1 MQKTENPDLILQH
14 MLEEWKYLNDYIIKM
29 DNNFGT
35 GFTIILTI
43 FTGAVIV
50 LFSKAP
56 QNSAA
61 SLIIFLVP
69 LTILA
74 IMYYIAYQF
83 RITAILRGHLSKIK
97 HSMNQLLSKEIHKWN
112 SILVETFMAHNNS
125 ANSFLMLPN
134 SILLAACMI
143 YCFYAT
149 LYVLIL
155 NPVLNLSGTLSTILL
170 TLYWILILY
179 LAVRLLL
186 TFLGNEI
193 VRHIIEDEDYVNSLY
208 HVYTEKCSRYC
219 KEDLISQYIVINT
232 SPFSVRG
239 QKCRIM
245 NDAIKSMQCSSSVS
259 EPTKIYPK
267 GNILNKIKDYVASRM
282 L

>member
-1 MQKTENPDLILQH
+1 MQQLQDNDLILHH

-43 FTGAVIV
+43 FTGAVIA
-50 LFSKAP
+50 LFSNTPTNKTAT
-56 QNSAA
+56 
-61 SLIIFLVP
+61 LIIFLVP

-83 RITAILRGHLSKIK
+83 RITAILRGHLAKIE
-97 HSMNQLLSKEIHKWN
+97 HNMNLLLSNKIHKWN

-134 SILLAACMI
+134 SILLIACMI

-149 LYVLIL
+149 INVLIL
-155 NPVLNLSGTLSTILL
+155 NNILSLSFATSIIFLL
-170 TLYWILILY
+170 LYWTLIFY
-179 LAVRLLL
+179 LSLRLLL

-193 VRHIIEDEDYVNSLY
+193 VRHIVEDEDYVNSLY
-208 HVYTEKCSRYC
+208 AIYSGIASSDYEN
-219 KEDLISQYIVINT
+219 LISDYSTANLSI
-232 SPFSVRG
+232 FSIDS
-239 QKCRIM
+239 QKSRIM
-245 NDAIKSMQCSSSVS
+245 SNAIKSTHTTSTPSQSSTNTQKNLL
-259 EPTKIYPK
+259 E
-267 GNILNKIKDYVASRM
+267 KIKHYVASHM

>member
-1 MQKTENPDLILQH
+1 MQKPENPDLILRH

-43 FTGAVIV
+43 FTGGVIV
-50 LFSKAP
+50 LFSNAP

-83 RITAILRGHLSKIK
+83 RITAILRGHLSKIE
-97 HSMNQLLSKEIHKWN
+97 HNMNQLLSKEIHKWN

-134 SILLAACMI
+134 SILLAACMV

-149 LYVLIL
+149 LYVLVL
-155 NPVLNLSGTLSTILL
+155 NPVLNLGFTLSIVLL

-179 LAVRLLL
+179 LSIRLLL

-193 VRHIIEDEDYVNSLY
+193 VRHIVEDEDYINSLY
-208 HVYTEKCSRYC
+208 AIYNGISSPHYQN
-219 KEDLISQYIVINT
+219 LISHYNET
-232 SPFSVRG
+232 SLSPFSIIG
-239 QKCRIM
+239 QKSRIIS
-245 NDAIKSMQCSSSVS
+245 NALDLARSYSNQNK
-259 EPTKIYPK
+259 PTTYPRR
-267 GNILNKIKDYVASRM
+267 NLLEKIKNYIASRM